1 MFGLYFPS
9 GFHTMRVLLVHNP
22 GAGDDSTPGP
32 KELKALLED
41 AGHEFEFVP
50 ARGPEWKKALKE
62 EKFDAVAVAGGDGTV
77 AKVARRAI
85 GRDVPIAVLP
95 MGTANN
101 IAKTL
106 GVRDIP
112 MPELIAGWDS
122 AQRKRMDAGVVGG
135 PWKSRYFIEA
145 VGAGLFAVAI
155 PEVDAN
161 PTMAKL
167 KDAEAKATYA
177 KQVVRERL
185 KKCRPLELDIRLDGE
200 KHSGE
205 YILFE
210 VMNIEFVGPNLYLAP
225 KSATDDGAFD
235 VVLITEKQ
243 RRKLE
248 EFLESWQEGVT
259 VPPDFTT
266 FKASRI
272 EVNWTGFDVHI
283 DDAVYPKKEKAREK
297 APAALTIEM
306 EHDALEF
313 LVPGRPD
320 APDTAK

>member
-1 MFGLYFPS
+1 MFGLDFPY

-22 GAGDDSTPGP
+22 GAGDDSTPGARAL
-32 KELKALLED
+32 KELVKD
-41 AGHEFEFVP
+41 AGHELEFVP

-85 GRDVPIAVLP
+85 GRDIPLAVLP

-112 MPELIAGWDS
+112 IPDLIAGWAS
-122 AQRKRMDAGVVGG
+122 AQRRRMDAGVVGG

-145 VGAGLFAVAI
+145 VGAGLFAFAI

-161 PTMAKL
+161 RTMEKL
-167 KDAEAKATYA
+167 KDADARATYA

-185 KKCRPLELDIRLDGE
+185 KKCRPLELDIKLDGE

-225 KSATDDGAFD
+225 NSAPDDGEFD

-243 RRKLE
+243 RRKLDDY
-248 EFLESWQEGVT
+248 LQSWQEGVT
-259 VPPDFTT
+259 LPPDFTT
-266 FKASRI
+266 LKASRI
-272 EVNWTGFDVHI
+272 DVNWTGFDVHI
-283 DDAVYPKKEKAREK
+283 DDTVYPKKDKTREK
-297 APAALTIEM
+297 APTHLTIET

-320 APDTAK
+320 APDRKR

>member
-1 MFGLYFPS
+1 
-9 GFHTMRVLLVHNP
+9 MRVLLVHNP

-32 KELKALLED
+32 GKLKELVKD

-50 ARGPEWKKALKE
+50 ARGPEWKKALKD

-85 GRDVPIAVLP
+85 GRDIPIAVLP

-101 IAKTL
+101 IARTL

-112 MPELIAGWDS
+112 IPELIAGWAT
-122 AQRKRMDAGVVGG
+122 AQRKHMDAGVVGG

-145 VGAGLFAVAI
+145 VGAGLFAFAI
-155 PEVDAN
+155 PDVDAS
-161 PTMAKL
+161 PTMEKL

-177 KQVVRERL
+177 KQMVRERL
-185 KKCRPLELDIRLDGE
+185 KKCRPLELDIKLDGE
-200 KHSGE
+200 RHSGE
-205 YILFE
+205 YLLFE

-225 KSATDDGAFD
+225 RSVTDDGEFD

-243 RRKLE
+243 RRKLDDY
-248 EFLESWQEGVT
+248 LESWQEGVT
-259 VPPDFTT
+259 LPPDFTT
-266 FKASRI
+266 LKASRI

-297 APAALTIEM
+297 APMRLTIEI
-306 EHDALEF
+306 ERDALEY

-320 APDTAK
+320 APDKEK